1 MKYSLE
7 VEAASPVSTIA
18 STIATLAPPPPPPKS
33 VPPMAAKGVLPPVT
47 LVSIEQNFI
56 LISTHLKN
64 NFIPNQLRFVF
75 LHLLPL
81 STSDDDVPVVV
92 AAKCPFDADE
102 HLDDDCSVAKRII

>member
-33 VPPMAAKGVLPPVT
+33 VPPMAAKGLLPPVT
-47 LVSIEQNFI
+47 
-56 LISTHLKN
+56 
-64 NFIPNQLRFVF
+64 
-75 LHLLPL
+75 LLPL

-92 AAKCPFDADE
+92 AAKCPFDAEE
-102 HLDDDCSVAKRII
+102 HLTQLWSTFWTKGVTA